1 MNKSYINKRGYILV
15 KEHFNE
21 NTINKL
27 REELTVKPFVT
38 PGYGTEQ
45 ESYPIYEENER
56 KIYIPKIFGIN
67 KFGKTE
73 NRIPYGEDIDLK
85 FNGDLRDN
93 QIEPFEAT
101 MKALQTTGGGMLV
114 LPCGFGKTCLGL
126 KLVSEIKKKT
136 LVICHKEFLV
146 SQWRERIEV
155 FLPEA
160 RIGKIQGT
168 TFDIEDKDIVI
179 GMLQTISMR
188 DFPLDAFNSFNFLMV
203 DEAHHISSR
212 VFSRALRKLN
222 CNYHIGLSATPVR
235 TDGLMKVLNW
245 HIGDIFYQ
253 VNKEENKRSV
263 KIEYI
268 VIDND
273 PVYSKEILNYKRR
286 PQIPSMITNI
296 IKYEKRTIIIIEKIL
311 ELCKDKRN
319 ILVLSDRRD
328 HLVRMSELLEERDY
342 FNWGFYIGG
351 MKELQL
357 KLSENKQV
365 ILGTY
370 QMCSEGYDNKNLD
383 TLIMATSK
391 SNIEQSVGRVLRKKV
406 YDVEPLV
413 VDIVDNFSA
422 FKNQAR
428 KRKVFYK
435 RSGYM

>member
-73 NRIPYGEDIDLK
+73 NRIPDGEDIDLK

-101 MKALQTTGGGMLV
+101 MKALYTTGGGMLV

-296 IKYEKRTIIIIEKIL
+296 INMKK
-311 ELCKDKRN
+311 
-319 ILVLSDRRD
+319 
-328 HLVRMSELLEERDY
+328 ELL
-342 FNWGFYIGG
+342 
-351 MKELQL
+351 LLL
-357 KLSENKQV
+357 KK
-365 ILGTY
+365 Y
-370 QMCSEGYDNKNLD
+370 
-383 TLIMATSK
+383 
-391 SNIEQSVGRVLRKKV
+391 
-406 YDVEPLV
+406 
-413 VDIVDNFSA
+413 
-422 FKNQAR
+422 
-428 KRKVFYK
+428 
-435 RSGYM
+435 